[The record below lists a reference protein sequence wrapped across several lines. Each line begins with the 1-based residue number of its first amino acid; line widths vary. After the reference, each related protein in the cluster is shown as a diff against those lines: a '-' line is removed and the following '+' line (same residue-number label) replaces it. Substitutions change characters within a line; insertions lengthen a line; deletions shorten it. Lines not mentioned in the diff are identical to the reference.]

1 MTRRC
6 QQNFAK
12 IYVWRLQIHAVA
24 LPYISRSTDCYYAV
38 ITQSVNLEIFGRAT
52 AWI

>member
-1 MTRRC
+1 MLLLYHLS
-6 QQNFAK
+6 QD
-12 IYVWRLQIHAVA
+12 RL
-24 LPYISRSTDCYYAV
+24 TEYAV

>member
-24 LPYISRSTDCYYAV
+24 LPSISRSTDWVCCYYSV
-38 ITQSVNLEIFGRAT
+38 SQSWDI
-52 AWI
+52 W